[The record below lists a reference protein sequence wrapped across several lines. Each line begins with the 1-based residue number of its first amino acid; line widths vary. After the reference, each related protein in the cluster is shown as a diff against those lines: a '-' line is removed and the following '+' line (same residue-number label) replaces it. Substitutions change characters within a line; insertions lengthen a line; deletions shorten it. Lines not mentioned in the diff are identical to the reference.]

1 MPLTDR
7 QIKNAKPAA
16 KAYKLTDG
24 SGLYLQ
30 VTPAGGKLWRF
41 DYVIANKR
49 KTLSIGKYPLIS
61 LLEAREA
68 AESARRLLAAGQD
81 PGEAKKQAKQ
91 ERITALQNTFRNL
104 AAEWYEHQRAGWTAG
119 YAAKVW
125 RSFEVDILPA
135 LGSLPIAEICIKD
148 VKALQRQP
156 ADYRANCLR

>member
-7 QIKNAKPAA
+7 QIKNTKPVD
-16 KAYKLTDG
+16 KAYKLADG
-24 SGLYLQ
+24 GGLYLQ
-30 VTPAGGKLWRF
+30 VTPSGGKLWRLK
-41 DYVIANKR
+41 YRVGGKER
-49 KTLSIGKYPLIS
+49 LLSIGKYPLIS

-68 AESARRLLAAGQD
+68 AERARRLLAAGQD
-81 PGEAKKQAKQ
+81 PGKAKKQAKQ
-91 ERITALQNTFRNL
+91 ERIATLQNTFRNL

-119 YAAKVW
+119 HAAKVW

-148 VKALQRQP
+148 VKALQWQP